1 MVSNPYE
8 VLGVS
13 PNASNDEIK
22 RAYRD
27 LSRKYHPDSYVDNPL
42 AGLAEEKFKE
52 VQEAYDQIMKER
64 DGGYQSGYGNQGAR
78 SYQNTAS
85 SQDDLQFQAAY
96 NYINGRQY
104 QQALNV
110 LSRMQ
115 NRNAQWYYLS
125 ACANMGMGNNVNAL
139 NMARQAQSMD
149 PGNPE
154 YANLVNRLQWNSN
167 RYQQGGGYPYANNN
181 NVNALN
187 MARQAQSMDPGNP
200 EYANLVNR
208 LQWNS
213 NRYQQGGGYPY
224 ANNGGGGCGTGNF
237 CCDMWCADSLCECMG
252 GDLCSCM

>member
-1 MVSNPYE
+1 MVNNPYE

-64 DGGYQSGYGNQGAR
+64 DGGYQNGYQNSYGNANRGYQNTASLAGLAEEKFKEVQEAYDQIMKER
-78 SYQNTAS
+78 DGGYQNGYQNSYGNANRGYQNTAS
-85 SQDDLQFQAAY
+85 SQDDIQFQAAY

-125 ACANMGMGNNVNAL
+125 ACANMGMGNAGIKCTVQNA
-139 NMARQAQSMD
+139 
-149 PGNPE
+149 E
-154 YANLVNRLQWNSN
+154 
-167 RYQQGGGYPYANNN
+167 
-181 NVNALN
+181 
-187 MARQAQSMDPGNP
+187 
-200 EYANLVNR
+200 
-208 LQWNS
+208 
-213 NRYQQGGGYPY
+213 
-224 ANNGGGGCGTGNF
+224 
-237 CCDMWCADSLCECMG
+237 
-252 GDLCSCM
+252 

>member
-1 MVSNPYE
+1 MVNNPYE

-64 DGGYQSGYGNQGAR
+64 DGGYQNGYQNSYGNANRG
-78 SYQNTAS
+78 YQNTAS
-85 SQDDLQFQAAY
+85 SQDDIQFQAAY

-125 ACANMGMGNNVNAL
+125 ACANMGLGNNVNAL
-139 NMARQAQSMD
+139 NMARQAQ
-149 PGNPE
+149 N
-154 YANLVNRLQWNSN
+154 
-167 RYQQGGGYPYANNN
+167 
-181 NVNALN
+181 
-187 MARQAQSMDPGNP
+187 MDPGNP

-224 ANNGGGGCGTGNF
+224 ANNGAGGCGTGNF
-237 CCDMWCADSLCECMG
+237 CCDMWCADSCCECMG